1 MDRVSEPGPFYYH
14 QNALWSASA
23 LSDTTGTGVE
33 GYSYGAYGYQ
43 TVILPGADGMLWTA
57 DDNILPGA
65 KSSYGNPFLFTEQRY
80 DPESGLLYYKNRY
93 YYSFLGRFV
102 QRDPLDYAAGPNL
115 YEYVQSRPTYQT
127 DPVGEYTWRIAA
139 VAGWGKTVGGTL

>member
-80 DPESGLLYYKNRY
+80 DPEAGLLYYKNRY
-93 YYSFLGRFV
+93 DSTFFGRFMS
-102 QRDPLDYAAGPNL
+102 RDTLGYTGYQDAYQAGTNL
-115 YEYVQSRPTYQT
+115 YQYVSSN
-127 DPVGEYTWRIAA
+127 PV
-139 VAGWGKTVGGTL
+139 